1 MHFRNFALVLTVMI
15 ATPAMAETDAASST
29 KPEKPKKICRDEGA
43 TGTIFTKRIC
53 HTAAEWHA
61 IDEANSHATDA
72 VRNRS
77 TAVEGSR

>member
-1 MHFRNFALVLTVMI
+1 MHLVKFALVLAVTM
-15 ATPAMAETDAASST
+15 ATPALAQTDAASSA

-72 VRNRS
+72 MRNRS